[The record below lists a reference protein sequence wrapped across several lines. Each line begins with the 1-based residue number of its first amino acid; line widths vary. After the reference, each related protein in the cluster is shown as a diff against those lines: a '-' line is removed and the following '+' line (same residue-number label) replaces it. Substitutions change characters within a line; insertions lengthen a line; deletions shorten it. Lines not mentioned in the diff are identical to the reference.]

1 MSASLEPD
9 GALRTAA
16 AGRLPGIGRSLG
28 RAGRAV
34 ARTRA
39 ARTAGIA
46 GLVTAVV
53 IGTAAERRLA
63 RIRSERVGASNE
75 EPVAPVGGH
84 PTTVIA
90 SDGVPLHV
98 EIVDDSSAPL
108 TLVFVH
114 GFCVSLDCWTF
125 QRRDLADCGR
135 LVFYDQRTHGASGPS
150 ELEGCT
156 IEQLGDDLYRV
167 LTEVVPTGPVVL
179 IGHSMGGMT
188 ILALADAHPGLFGDR
203 VAGVA
208 LLSTS
213 AGSLA
218 TVTFGLPA
226 TATVALRACLPGL
239 AVGMRYAPSLLERG
253 RSHGSDIAWV
263 LTRRIG
269 FGSTSVGPP
278 VVAFLEKMV
287 AATPLRVIAAFLP
300 ALIAHDKLV
309 AAAVLVATPTLILVG
324 DADVMTPVEHSRTLA
339 DALPEADLV
348 VIPGAGHTVV
358 MERPD
363 EVNAAL
369 RTLVQRATTHQPQS
383 RNPVVPAPRDHGPD
397 DISVWKP

>member
-1 MSASLEPD
+1 MSVSLEPD
-9 GALRTAA
+9 GALQVAA
-16 AGRLPGIGRSLG
+16 AGRISGIGRGLG

-63 RIRSERVGASNE
+63 RIRSDRVGASNE
-75 EPVAPVGGH
+75 EPVGTVGGR

-98 EIVDDSSAPL
+98 EIVGDSGAPL

-135 LVFYDQRTHGASGPS
+135 MVFYDQRAHGASGPS

-167 LTEVVPTGPVVL
+167 LTEVVPIGPVVL
-179 IGHSMGGMT
+179 VGHSMGGMT
-188 ILALADAHPGLFGDR
+188 ILALADAHPELFGDR
-203 VAGVA
+203 VVGVA

-226 TATVALRACLPGL
+226 TGTVALRACLPGL
-239 AVGMRYAPSLLERG
+239 AIGMRYAPSLLERG
-253 RSHGSDIAWV
+253 RRHGSDIAWV
-263 LTRRIG
+263 ITRRIG

-287 AATPLRVIAAFLP
+287 AATPLHVIAAFLP

-339 DALPEADLV
+339 DALPEADLM

-358 MERPD
+358 LECPD

-369 RTLVQRATTHQPQS
+369 RTLVHRATAHQPQS
-383 RNPVVPAPRDHGPD
+383 RNPVVPTRRDHGTD
-397 DISVWKP
+397 DVSA